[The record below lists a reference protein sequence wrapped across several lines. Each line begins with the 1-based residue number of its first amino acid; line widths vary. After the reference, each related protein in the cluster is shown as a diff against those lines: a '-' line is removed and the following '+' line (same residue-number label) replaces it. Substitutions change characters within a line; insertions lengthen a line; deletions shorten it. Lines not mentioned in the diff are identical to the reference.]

1 MKNKREFN
9 PEDAKTTNKRMKYP
23 VIETIEL
30 MPFLQKLFPEKSRT
44 AVKSYLTHRQVYVN
58 NQIITQFN
66 YLLKPGFDVLISG
79 SKIPTTTSFTGM
91 SIVYEDEYIIVI
103 DKNSGLLSIATSSEK
118 EMTAYSQLRNY
129 VKQLNE
135 NNKLFVLHRLD
146 KETSGVMMFAK
157 SAEIQEEMQRNW
169 QRYVTK
175 RTYIAVLEGCLRE
188 DEGTFTSFL
197 TEDKMSHKV
206 ESHEQ
211 RSGREA
217 ISHFKVLKKNIKYSL
232 VEFQLDTGRK
242 NQIRVHAQ
250 SMGHPI
256 IGDKKY
262 GGKPSPIG
270 RLGLH
275 ANILEFT
282 HPVLKTTMLF
292 KSPMPF
298 KMNFK

>member
-1 MKNKREFN
+1 MNNKKEFKT
-9 PEDAKTTNKRMKYP
+9 EVAKSADKRLKYT
-23 VIETIEL
+23 VTEYIEL

-66 YLLKPGFDVLISG
+66 YVLKPGFDVLIST
-79 SKIPTTTSFTGM
+79 SKIPTSASFTGM

-103 DKNSGLLSIATSSEK
+103 DKNSGLLSIATSTEK

-129 VKQLNE
+129 VKQQNE

-175 RTYIAVLEGCLRE
+175 RTYIAVLEGCIRE
-188 DEGTFTSFL
+188 DEGTFESFL

-211 RSGREA
+211 RHGREA
-217 ISHFKVLKKNIKYSL
+217 ITHFKVLKKNIKYSL

>member
-1 MKNKREFN
+1 MNNKQNEKMLTPKSNDKR
-9 PEDAKTTNKRMKYP
+9 AKY
-23 VIETIEL
+23 IIDETIDL
-30 MPFLQKLFPEKSRT
+30 MSFLQKTFPEKSRN
-44 AVKSYLTHRQVYVN
+44 AVKSYLVHRQVYVN

-66 YLLKPGFDVLISG
+66 YTLKPGFEVLISS
-79 SKIPTTTSFTGM
+79 SKIPTTKSFDGL

-129 VKQLNE
+129 VKQLSE
-135 NNKLFVLHRLD
+135 KNKLFVLHRLD

-175 RTYIAVLEGCLRE
+175 RTYVAVLEGCLKE
-188 DEGTFTSFL
+188 DEGTFSSYL
-197 TEDKMSHKV
+197 TEDRTSHKV

-211 RSGREA
+211 RHGREA
-217 ISHFKVLKKNIKYSL
+217 ITHFKVLKKNEKYSM
-232 VEFQLDTGRK
+232 VEFKLDTGRK

-275 ANILEFT
+275 ANILEFI

-292 KSPMPF
+292 KSPIPF